1 MGVKQLHRTLLT
13 AGLLLAPLTL
23 QAAEPAK
30 EDAAFSAKLVSA
42 IENADHAGFTAD
54 GTEAFK
60 AMKKEQFD
68 AVSAQLGPKLKTRSG
83 LSYLGELKQQGFRVT
98 LWKLTFK
105 DGSDDSLVT
114 LSVKD
119 GKVGGFLIR

>member
-1 MGVKQLHRTLLT
+1 MVS
-13 AGLLLAPLTL
+13 LLLMPLTS

-30 EDAAFSAKLVSA
+30 EDVAFSTKLVA
-42 IENADHAGFTAD
+42 ALETADHAAFTAD

-83 LSYLGELKQQGFRVT
+83 ISYLGELKQQGFRVT
-98 LWKLTFK
+98 LWKMTFK
-105 DGSDDSLVT
+105 DGGDDCLLT

-119 GKVGGFLIR
+119 GKVGGFIIR